1 MTRSKLR
8 IVSII
13 SAHNEGDIIYHVVGD
28 LVHQGIE
35 VYLLDHCSTDNTVTE
50 ASRWLG
56 NGLIRI
62 ESFPDEAGYAERN
75 RDMYIWS
82 DILKRKE
89 ELASQLGADWYIHHD
104 ADEFRESPLPW
115 MSLRSGIM
123 MADLLGFNAIDFA
136 LLNFRPIDNNFI
148 KGDDVRKHL
157 DYFEWGEAFNSL
169 QIKAWKNTGR
179 PVNLITH
186 AGHSVLFPGRLIFPL
201 KFILRHYPIRS
212 QQHGLQ
218 KVLKQRK
225 TRFLQEERDKGW
237 HLHYD
242 EVQENTNFLYDV
254 AQLQHYHALRVRAW
268 VLWFRIRNFFRLIA
282 KTLKPGNRDVDK

>member
-1 MTRSKLR
+1 MKIIA
-8 IVSII
+8 IVS
-13 SAHNEGDIIYHVVGD
+13 AYNEDDIIYHVIGD
-28 LVHQGIE
+28 LVSQGIE
-35 VYLLDHCSTDNTVTE
+35 VYLINHNSSDNTVLE
-50 ASRWLG
+50 ASRWLCK
-56 NGLIRI
+56 GLVHI
-62 ESFPDEAGYAERN
+62 ENFPDEAGYPEN
-75 RDMYIWS
+75 NFNNYVWT

-89 ELASQLGADWYIHHD
+89 ELAVTLGADWYIHHD
-104 ADEFRESPLPW
+104 ADEFRESPFPGV
-115 MSLRSGIM
+115 SLRSGIAL
-123 MADLLGFNAIDFA
+123 ADLLGFNAIDFA
-136 LLNFRPIDNNFI
+136 LLNFRPTDNSFVP
-148 KGDDVRKHL
+148 GGDVRESL
-157 DYFEWGEAFNSL
+157 RWFEWGEAFNSL

-179 PVNLITH
+179 PVNLTTH

-242 EVQENTNFLYDV
+242 EVQEDTNFLYDV
-254 AQLQHYHALRVRAW
+254 AQLQHYHALRVRVW

>member
-1 MTRSKLR
+1 MARSKLR

-28 LVHQGIE
+28 LVQQGIE
-35 VYLLDHCSTDNTVTE
+35 VYLIDHCSTDDTVAE

-62 ESFPDEAGYAERN
+62 ESFPDEAGYPERN
-75 RDMYIWS
+75 RDMYVWT

-115 MSLRSGIM
+115 MSFRSGIM
-123 MADLLGFNAIDFA
+123 MADFLGFNAIDFA

-157 DYFEWGEAFNSL
+157 DYFDWGEDFNSL
-169 QIKAWKNTGR
+169 QIKAWKNTGQAI
-179 PVNLITH
+179 NLTTH
-186 AGHSVLFPGRLIFPL
+186 AGHSVLFPGRRIFPL

-212 QQHGLQ
+212 QEHGEE
-218 KVLKQRK
+218 KVLRQRK
-225 TRFLQEERDKGW
+225 SRFAREEREMNW
-237 HLHYD
+237 HLQYD
-242 EVQENTNFLYDV
+242 DVREGHSFLMRSES
-254 AQLQHYHALRVRAW
+254 LQRFRPIYVRIVVIA
-268 VLWFRIRNFFRLIA
+268 VRIRNGLRYVWKDLWGRNHGGEI
-282 KTLKPGNRDVDK
+282 